1 MKTMQE
7 LAERRDE
14 IVAEQNELC
23 KIDVW
28 TSEQMDRYHELE
40 DERIEIVDKLSDLRT
55 IERLKDDNADL
66 ARLIDQMNRFCLDV
80 SQVEELIAQNIK
92 RIEKMRTSY
101 EPIFRRGCNPSEPV
115 SAQGRSRDERPF

>member
-28 TSEQMDRYHELE
+28 TSEKMDRYHELE
-40 DERIEIVDKLSDLRT
+40 DERIEIVDKLSDLAM

-80 SQVEELIAQNIK
+80 SQVEERIVQNFK
-92 RIEKMRTSY
+92 RIEKI
-101 EPIFRRGCNPSEPV
+101 ENNL
-115 SAQGRSRDERPF
+115 

>member
-80 SQVEELIAQNIK
+80 SQVEELIAQNFK
-92 RIEKMRTSY
+92 RIQKIE
-101 EPIFRRGCNPSEPV
+101 NNL
-115 SAQGRSRDERPF
+115 

>member
-40 DERIEIVDKLSDLRT
+40 DERIEIVDKLSDLAM

-66 ARLIDQMNRFCLDV
+66 VRLIHQMNRFCLDV
-80 SQVEELIAQNIK
+80 SQVEERIAQNIK
-92 RIEKMRTSY
+92 RIEKI
-101 EPIFRRGCNPSEPV
+101 ENNL
-115 SAQGRSRDERPF
+115 